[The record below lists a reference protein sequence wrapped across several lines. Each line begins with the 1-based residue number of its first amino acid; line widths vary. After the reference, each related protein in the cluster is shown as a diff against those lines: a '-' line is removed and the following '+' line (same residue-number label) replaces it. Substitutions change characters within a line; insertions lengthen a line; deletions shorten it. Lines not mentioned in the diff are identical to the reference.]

1 LKAVVANWSVQQLAM
16 WFRANTS
23 LIEVQIRSFVDNGFD
38 GADAIN
44 TNISSLDK
52 LRTRVPTARF
62 DEWNAIIGTPVNMAT
77 MYNFVFLNAAGGSMD
92 GFLFAHTTT
101 GQLILFAHQN
111 KHTVGS
117 ALALTFEDIKQE
129 VEKLQTWF
137 NAWCTGVKPT
147 TKVAK
152 GSSNQKES

>member
-1 LKAVVANWSVQQLAM
+1 
-16 WFRANTS
+16 
-23 LIEVQIRSFVDNGFD
+23 
-38 GADAIN
+38 
-44 TNISSLDK
+44 
-52 LRTRVPTARF
+52 
-62 DEWNAIIGTPVNMAT
+62 MAT

-92 GFLFAHTTT
+92 GFLL
-101 GQLILFAHQN
+101 LITQQDNLFCLPSN